1 MNFTGLFYF
10 FGLCLAPVLVIS
22 LINIIFCFY
31 FNYYFNIES
40 YIIVF
45 ILVFFIFIFSLKIKP
60 KKKEINKFE
69 LLIFALLIYFIIP
82 LFTSI
87 PFFYGNYL
95 NFFASYF
102 ESISGFSSVGVSLLN
117 NVYFLDEPII
127 LWRSIIQWLGGFYF
141 LLLLISIFGQEIF
154 EFFPMKFLQKEKD
167 TNYFHLNFLKN
178 LKNISYVYL
187 ILTLLIFIIL
197 NFTNYRLFEVVNLVF
212 SIVSGGGFL
221 GNKIIADNDF
231 DKFLLSVSFLLS
243 SINIFFLLIILK
255 INKQFSLSETK
266 SILIFLIT
274 MMFVILVNDK
284 NLGFFDIML
293 SLTSSIS
300 NSGLY
305 FGYNQNI
312 NIFFLLITVF
322 VGGSLLSNSG
332 GFKITRFLIIFKN
345 ILSEFSKLLIPAS
358 ITNLSIYNSSEKI
371 KSSDLFISSLV
382 LFTYFLMMI
391 LYCFFLSFENI
402 SFENIFKI
410 SFLVSF
416 NTLPSSLY
424 GINGVN
430 FSNFNNL
437 TLLISLIVF
446 VLSKITPLSF
456 ILLIKNF
463 LLR

>member
-1 MNFTGLFYF
+1 
-10 FGLCLAPVLVIS
+10 
-22 LINIIFCFY
+22 
-31 FNYYFNIES
+31 
-40 YIIVF
+40 
-45 ILVFFIFIFSLKIKP
+45 
-60 KKKEINKFE
+60 
-69 LLIFALLIYFIIP
+69 
-82 LFTSI
+82 
-87 PFFYGNYL
+87 
-95 NFFASYF
+95 
-102 ESISGFSSVGVSLLN
+102 
-117 NVYFLDEPII
+117 
-127 LWRSIIQWLGGFYF
+127 
-141 LLLLISIFGQEIF
+141 
-154 EFFPMKFLQKEKD
+154 
-167 TNYFHLNFLKN
+167 
-178 LKNISYVYL
+178 
-187 ILTLLIFIIL
+187 
-197 NFTNYRLFEVVNLVF
+197 
-212 SIVSGGGFL
+212 
-221 GNKIIADNDF
+221 
-231 DKFLLSVSFLLS
+231 
-243 SINIFFLLIILK
+243 
-255 INKQFSLSETK
+255 
-266 SILIFLIT
+266 
-274 MMFVILVNDK
+274 MMFIILVNDK
-284 NLGFFDIML
+284 NLEFFDIML

-371 KSSDLFISSLV
+371 KSSDLFISSLI

-391 LYCFFLSFENI
+391 LYCFILSFEDIN
-402 SFENIFKI
+402 FENIFKI

-437 TLLISLIVF
+437 TLFISLIVF